1 LIRFDRSTRQFKHK
15 SMVTVPGAF
24 STPTAPI
31 ASASSFETIS
41 SDSLDPGGSFC
52 PQPSQYLPSFFS
64 TAY

>member
-1 LIRFDRSTRQFKHK
+1 LIRLDRCTRQFKHK
-15 SMVTVPGAF
+15 SIVTVPSAF
-24 STPTAPI
+24 STPVAPS
-31 ASASSFETIS
+31 ASASSFDTTW

>member
-1 LIRFDRSTRQFKHK
+1 
-15 SMVTVPGAF
+15 MVTIPGAF

-41 SDSLDPGGSFC
+41 SDNLDPGGSFC
-52 PQPSQYLPSFFS
+52 PQPSQYLPSLLS